1 MTVRAKAFLQTLVFL
16 ILVGIAL
23 FGAAGRFEFAE
34 FWIYIAIIATISAVS
49 LAILDADLIAERMRP
64 GGKRVGRR
72 FLPVIAILLVHWVL
86 AGLDRGRL
94 HLHDEVPLPLR
105 ISGLIGFAAGWALF
119 VWAMQVNRY
128 FSSIPRIQAER
139 GHRVVAEGPY
149 HWVRHPGYAGALLA
163 DRVQPASA
171 RVLVVSLPRPCRRCA
186 LGLAHCRRGAAPDP
200 RASRLHRIR
209 GTGALPP
216 HSRPVVSGGRR

>member
-1 MTVRAKAFLQTLVFL
+1 MTVRAKALLQTLVFL

-23 FGAAGRFEFAE
+23 FGAAGRFELAE

-105 ISGLIGFAAGWALF
+105 ISGLTGFAAGWALF

-149 HWVRHPGYAGALLA
+149 RWVRHPGYAGALLA
-163 DRVQPASA
+163 A
-171 RVLVVSLPRPCRRCA
+171 VSSPLA
-186 LGLAHCRRGAAPDP
+186 LGSWLSAFLVPVAAALLAWRIAVEEQLLTRELPGYTGYAE
-200 RASRLHRIR
+200 RVRYRLIP
-209 GTGALPP
+209 GLW
-216 HSRPVVSGGRR
+216 

>member
-72 FLPVIAILLVHWVL
+72 FLPVMAILLVHWVL

-149 HWVRHPGYAGALLA
+149 RWVRHPGYAGALLA
-163 DRVQPASA
+163 AVFSP
-171 RVLVVSLPRPCRRCA
+171 LA
-186 LGLAHCRRGAAPDP
+186 LGSWLSAFLVPVAAALLAWRIAVEEQLLTRELPGYTGYAG
-200 RASRLHRIR
+200 RVRYRLIP
-209 GTGALPP
+209 GLW
-216 HSRPVVSGGRR
+216 